1 MNIQSDFNKFFSFS
15 SKERAEYDFIHY
27 GRAEINEDD
36 EYINAY
42 SKLVWESN
50 NAEKH
55 ERRIPR

>member
-1 MNIQSDFNKFFSFS
+1 MDIKSDFNKFFSFS

-27 GRAEINEDD
+27 DRAAINEDD
-36 EYINAY
+36 EYHNEY
-42 SKLVWESN
+42 SKLVWKSN